1 MVIGNGFITNTVEE
15 AYKNVCGICRGKD
28 VRVAPLPTI
37 DAMTYW
43 ISDIGE
49 IFGCQRTTNMCLT
62 KPLRI
67 DRRYKKGCSM
77 RYAIGGGKQSQAFM
91 QDIMYCTFVL
101 GKWEENLSLQ
111 PTDGNPYNYQLNN
124 IKTNNTDVLQKRN
137 IMLENMVRLQ
147 DVYKSEFISV
157 AWYIRKWCGYIS
169 FEECK
174 DLVSDAFYYL
184 CGFKEFLPT
193 NFVGLWKQV
202 SVKRAYD
209 YYAKHKRHH
218 SFVEWATWD
227 KPIEIANA
235 DMLSRRRKQI
245 LLAHFRGDTNSE
257 IAKDLGIS
265 TGNIRAEIC
274 RGKQLLKTYYK
285 KDLQQYEH
293 QDRQHG

>member
-1 MVIGNGFITNTVEE
+1 
-15 AYKNVCGICRGKD
+15 
-28 VRVAPLPTI
+28 
-37 DAMTYW
+37 
-43 ISDIGE
+43 
-49 IFGCQRTTNMCLT
+49 
-62 KPLRI
+62 
-67 DRRYKKGCSM
+67 M

-137 IMLENMVRLQ
+137 IMMENMVRLQ
-147 DVYKSEFISV
+147 DVYKSEFVSV

-209 YYAKHKRHH
+209 YYGKHKRYR

-285 KDLQQYEH
+285 KDLLKYEH
-293 QDRQHG
+293 QD